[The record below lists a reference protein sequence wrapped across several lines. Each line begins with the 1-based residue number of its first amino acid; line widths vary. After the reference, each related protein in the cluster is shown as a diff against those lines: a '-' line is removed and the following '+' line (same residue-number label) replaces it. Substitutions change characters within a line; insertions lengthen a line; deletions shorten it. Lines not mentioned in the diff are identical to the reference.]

1 MSKMEYMFPK
11 FNYFRI
17 FEVNYTSKF
26 KLAGKFMLDTFEK
39 LILKVL
45 QRDGRA
51 STQALSDAVGLSP
64 SPCWRRVKRLEEDG
78 YITRYAAI
86 LDGKKLGL
94 YAFAH
99 VQVSLVDHTESSI
112 NIFQAFVEKNEQVL
126 ECASITGDFD
136 FILKVAASDPEA
148 LEQFIMRNL
157 LRLGVVRT
165 TSTIFILRQMKVSGV
180 LPVDM

>member
-1 MSKMEYMFPK
+1 M
-11 FNYFRI
+11 
-17 FEVNYTSKF
+17 
-26 KLAGKFMLDTFEK
+26 LASFEK

-86 LDGKKLGL
+86 LDSKKLGL
-94 YAFAH
+94 NAFAH
-99 VQVSLVDHTESSI
+99 VQVSLIDHQISSLD
-112 NIFQAFVEKNEQVL
+112 IFQDFIGKNDQVL

-136 FILKVAASDPEA
+136 YILKVVARDPEA
-148 LEQFIMRNL
+148 LEQFIMHNL
-157 LRLGVVRT
+157 LRLGIVRST
-165 TSTIFILRQMKVSGV
+165 TTVFILRQMKVSSA
-180 LPVDM
+180 LPIDM

>member
-1 MSKMEYMFPK
+1 
-11 FNYFRI
+11 
-17 FEVNYTSKF
+17 
-26 KLAGKFMLDTFEK
+26 MLDTFEK

-45 QRDGRA
+45 QRNGRA
-51 STQALSDAVGLSP
+51 STQELSDAVGLSN

-94 YAFAH
+94 HALAH
-99 VQVSLVDHTESSI
+99 VQVSLVDHSETSVET
-112 NIFQAFVEKNEQVL
+112 FRAFVERNEQVL

-136 FILKVAASDPEA
+136 FILKVAATDPEA
-148 LEQFIMRNL
+148 LEQFIMNSL
-157 LRLGVVRT
+157 LRLGIVRT
-165 TSTIFILRQMKVSGV
+165 TTTLFILRQMKVSGV

>member
-1 MSKMEYMFPK
+1 
-11 FNYFRI
+11 
-17 FEVNYTSKF
+17 
-26 KLAGKFMLDTFEK
+26 MLDAFEK

-45 QRDGRA
+45 QRNGRA
-51 STQALSDAVGLSP
+51 SMQELSQAVDLSP

-94 YAFAH
+94 NAFAH
-99 VQVSLVDHTESSI
+99 VQVSLVDHDISSI
-112 NIFQAFVEKNEQVL
+112 DKFQAFVEKSEQVL

-136 FILKVAASDPEA
+136 YIMKVAARDPEA
-148 LEQFIMRNL
+148 LEQFIIQNL

-165 TSTIFILRQMKVSGV
+165 TTTSFILRQMKVSGA
-180 LPVDM
+180 LPVDL

>member
-1 MSKMEYMFPK
+1 
-11 FNYFRI
+11 
-17 FEVNYTSKF
+17 
-26 KLAGKFMLDTFEK
+26 MLDTFEK

-64 SPCWRRVKRLEEDG
+64 SPCWRRVKRLEQDG

-94 YAFAH
+94 HALAH
-99 VQVSLVDHTESSI
+99 VQVSLVDHDVSSI
-112 NIFQAFVEKNEQVL
+112 DTFQAFVEKNQQVL

-136 FILKVAASDPEA
+136 YILKVAASDPES
-148 LEQFIMRNL
+148 LEQFIMHNL
-157 LRLGVVRT
+157 LRLSVVRT
-165 TSTIFILRQMKVSGV
+165 TTTIFILRQMKVSGA
-180 LPVDM
+180 LPIDI

>member
-1 MSKMEYMFPK
+1 
-11 FNYFRI
+11 
-17 FEVNYTSKF
+17 
-26 KLAGKFMLDTFEK
+26 MLDAFEK

-45 QRDGRA
+45 QRNGRA
-51 STQALSDAVGLSP
+51 SMQELSQAVDLSP

-94 YAFAH
+94 NAFAH
-99 VQVSLVDHTESSI
+99 VQVSLVDHDISSI
-112 NIFQAFVEKNEQVL
+112 DKFQAFVEKSEQVL

-136 FILKVAASDPEA
+136 YILKVAARDPEA
-148 LEQFIMRNL
+148 LEQFIIQNL

-165 TSTIFILRQMKVSGV
+165 TTTTFILRQMKVSGA
-180 LPVDM
+180 LPVDL